1 MKNRIKQLRAELG
14 DSQAK
19 FAKSLGVKQTTVAN
33 WELGSN
39 VPDSVRNLICHTFRV
54 RREWLE
60 NGDGEI
66 FEPEPEPISE
76 AEAQEKIVRECF
88 ERLLPEQQEIV
99 LSVLREAVE
108 KSCAPQH

>member
-1 MKNRIKQLRAELG
+1 MENRIKQLRAELG

-19 FAKSLGVKQTTVAN
+19 FAKSLGVKRTTVAT
-33 WELGSN
+33 WESGSN
-39 VPDSVRNLICHTFRV
+39 VPDCMRNLICQTFRV

-76 AEAQEKIVRECF
+76 AEAQEKFVRECF